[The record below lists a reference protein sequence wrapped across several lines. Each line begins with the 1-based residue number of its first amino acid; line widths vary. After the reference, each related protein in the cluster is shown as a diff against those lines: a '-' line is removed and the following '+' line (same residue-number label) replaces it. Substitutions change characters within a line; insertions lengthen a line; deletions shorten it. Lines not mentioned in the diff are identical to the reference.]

1 MPTEISN
8 KEIKEFQDKILKWY
22 KENGRYFPW
31 RKKSATNYELIIV
44 EILLQRTK
52 AETVSKFFNAF
63 IKKYP
68 SWKQLGNA
76 TAQELQNCLKPLGLY
91 KQRGTGLYKLALEMN
106 KLHGQFPKDRKE
118 IEKLPTI
125 GYYISNAIE
134 LFIFKK
140 PRPLL
145 DVNMARVLE
154 RYFGPRQKLD
164 ISSDPYLQEL
174 SKRVVNHTAIK
185 KINWGMLDF
194 GAKVCVS
201 KNPKCS
207 NCILSKSCLFY
218 SKL

>member
-8 KEIKEFQDKILKWY
+8 KEIKRFQNKILKWY

-76 TAQELQNCLKPLGLY
+76 TEQELQNCLKPLGLY
-91 KQRGTGLYKLALEMN
+91 KLRGTGLYKLAKEMN
-106 KLHGQFPKDRKE
+106 KLHGRFPKDRSE
-118 IEKLPTI
+118 IEKLPAI
-125 GYYISNAIE
+125 GNYISNAIE

-140 PRPLL
+140 PKPLL

-164 ISSDPYLQEL
+164 IRHDSYLQEL
-174 SKRVVNHTAIK
+174 SEKVVNHTAIK
-185 KINWGMLDF
+185 KINWGILDF
-194 GAKVCVS
+194 GAKVCLS

-207 NCILSKSCLFY
+207 SCILSKSCFFY